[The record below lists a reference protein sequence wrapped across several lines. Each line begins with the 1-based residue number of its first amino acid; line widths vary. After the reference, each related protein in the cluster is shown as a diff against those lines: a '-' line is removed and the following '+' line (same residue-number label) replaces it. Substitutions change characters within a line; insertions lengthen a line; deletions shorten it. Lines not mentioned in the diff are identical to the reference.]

1 MHLGWVRMDLPW
13 SRTGLPVQI
22 IANRRDKS
30 PFIRLERLYHVRLQF
45 IVNVKLVALHLYDA
59 PQRYGRSYIGRWIL
73 QTSVDRRPSTR
84 PSPAHPRCRCF
95 SNLPPPTTLSGS
107 FFLTILKRVLGAVYT
122 WRLHT
127 LHAVL
132 PMNVEH
138 QFVFANDMPYGHM
151 QTRPALVLK
160 KVPCSGCPLSVQF
173 GIERCTLFLRR
184 PFIREV
190 RTRWRELD
198 AVGYQFII
206 WRI

>member
-1 MHLGWVRMDLPW
+1 MMRHSGMEDHPHSTAWDLRW
-13 SRTGLPVQI
+13 S
-22 IANRRDKS
+22 A
-30 PFIRLERLYHVRLQF
+30 
-45 IVNVKLVALHLYDA
+45 
-59 PQRYGRSYIGRWIL
+59 
-73 QTSVDRRPSTR
+73 SVH
-84 PSPAHPRCRCF
+84 PAHPR
-95 SNLPPPTTLSGS
+95 PPPMPMLFKSASSESPTTLSGS

-173 GIERCTLFLRR
+173 GIEGVHYSSVVRSSERSGPDGVNWTRLAISSSSGGYKKLRLSSWTYSSPPSR
-184 PFIREV
+184 NRSLLQSH
-190 RTRWRELD
+190 LD
-198 AVGYQFII
+198 QHLPPSSNF
-206 WRI
+206 RIH